1 MYAEPKDDLL
11 EKISTLV
18 SADKS
23 EWIGTATSM
32 IEKLE
37 LDLQPNMLSRKLNVS
52 VSKLFYEYGIRYES
66 SRTHDGRQIKLRLMS
81 DNA

>member
-1 MYAEPKDDLL
+1 
-11 EKISTLV
+11 
-18 SADKS
+18 
-23 EWIGTATSM
+23 M

-52 VSKLFYEYGIRYES
+52 VSKLFNEYGIRYES
-66 SRTHDGRQIKLRLMS
+66 SRTHDGRQIKLSLMS